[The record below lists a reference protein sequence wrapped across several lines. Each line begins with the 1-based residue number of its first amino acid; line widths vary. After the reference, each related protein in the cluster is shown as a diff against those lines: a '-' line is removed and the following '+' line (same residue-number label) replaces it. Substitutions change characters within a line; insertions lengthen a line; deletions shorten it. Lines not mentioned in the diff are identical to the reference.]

1 VFFREYKSKLRALCG
16 GGSQVLIARKVYA
29 GSYPAW
35 KRAGQCDVKC
45 TRVVGRDNFIGS
57 GE

>member
-1 VFFREYKSKLRALCG
+1 VFFREYKSKLKGPVRG
-16 GGSQVLIARKVYA
+16 WESSLIARKVYA

>member
-1 VFFREYKSKLRALCG
+1 VRGWES
-16 GGSQVLIARKVYA
+16 SLIARKVYA